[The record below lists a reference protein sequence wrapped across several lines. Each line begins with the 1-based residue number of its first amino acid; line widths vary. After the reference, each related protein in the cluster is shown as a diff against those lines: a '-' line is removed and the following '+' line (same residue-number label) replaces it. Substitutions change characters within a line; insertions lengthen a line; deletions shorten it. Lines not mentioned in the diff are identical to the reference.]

1 MSQQQSKKSENQV
14 HRKYNMRYAK
24 DFCERKIFW
33 QKISWVVLLIVFCFF
48 YKLKINGRE
57 TIPKTRFIVA
67 PNHVCYFD
75 PFLVAYA
82 TQKPLAYMAKKELFE
97 SSRLGALML
106 DELAAFA
113 VNREQLEISTMK
125 TVKEVFKTK
134 DWSLGIF
141 PEGGIR
147 KTKSIG
153 KITKGFA
160 VIAKAAKCDILP
172 VAIVGLEQY
181 NWNPLK
187 KKSVDVTIGTPI
199 SHELEIDE
207 IVEQWR
213 RQITDMNGYTLIDL
227 TEQQEQKET
236 VTV

>member
-1 MSQQQSKKSENQV
+1 MSQTEVKKET

-33 QKISWVVLLIVFCFF
+33 QKCSWVVLLIVFFLF
-48 YKLKINGRE
+48 YKLKITGRE
-57 TIPKTRFIVA
+57 TIPDKKLIVA
-67 PNHVCYFD
+67 PNHICYFD
-75 PFLVAYA
+75 PFLVSYA
-82 TQKPLAYMAKKELFE
+82 TWKPLAYMAKKELFE
-97 SSRLGALML
+97 KNWLGATML

-113 VNREQLEISTMK
+113 VNRENLEISTMK

-147 KTKSIG
+147 KNKTIG

-172 VAIVGLEQY
+172 VAIIGLEKY
-181 NWNPLK
+181 NWNPFK
-187 KKSVDVTIGTPI
+187 KVPVNVTIGTPI
-199 SHELEIDE
+199 SYELELDE
-207 IVEQWR
+207 IIEQWR
-213 RQITDMNGYTLIDL
+213 QQITSMNGYTLENL
-227 TEQQEQKET
+227 EPKKAEES
-236 VTV
+236 VPV